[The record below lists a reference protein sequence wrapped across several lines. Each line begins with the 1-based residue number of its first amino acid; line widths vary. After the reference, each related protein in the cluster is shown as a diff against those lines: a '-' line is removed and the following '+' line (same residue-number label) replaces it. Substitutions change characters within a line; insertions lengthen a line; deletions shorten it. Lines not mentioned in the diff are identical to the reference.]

1 MTELEE
7 PGPAGSP
14 PLDQFEL
21 VEPSRQPMTAA
32 TAAAFAVAA
41 GLKKLMIGRRRPT
54 RELGDT
60 LLSKTLALPIFS
72 SDPISSVAYAT
83 EAALTV
89 LVASSVSARDVV
101 LPVSGAIAGLLAIVV
116 LSYCQGVRAY
126 ASSGGSYVFAKQNLG
141 TLAGLIAAAA
151 LLVDY
156 VLTVAV
162 SIAAGIFAVTSVEPS
177 LSPYVVE
184 ISLGFV
190 VLLTLGNL
198 RGVRESGLLFA
209 FPTYGFIVSLFAAIG
224 VGVVKCTVGTC
235 PVAMVPHPLA
245 VGTGSLGIFVVL
257 KAFASGSAALTGVE
271 SISNGVTAFKPPQA
285 QNAARTLLTMAAIAI
300 VSFMGVSYLAVRM
313 DARPSSTTSVLSQI
327 ARGAFPA
334 GSPGSLG
341 YYLVQGF
348 TFAILVLAANT
359 SYQGFPRLA
368 ALLSRDGFFP
378 RQFVN
383 LGDRLVY
390 SNGILILSSLAAGL
404 LLAFRANVNSL
415 IHLYV
420 IGVFTAF
427 TLAQAGMVRYW
438 LRTREPG
445 WRRRAMMNATGS
457 VTTFVVDVIVIWT
470 KFTAGAWMVTIAI
483 PTLITIFYAIHRHYR
498 AVEHRLGG
506 QAKAVL
512 SRQSTPQNTVVLY
525 VEQLDAATREAFWYA
540 RRISNGAFRAI
551 HVPFD
556 GSDAGIRPRF
566 FRWSQG
572 EPHLEVL
579 APSEAPLDVVL
590 EYVWRFPH
598 GDAEFVTVVIPELFR
613 KPSLLAAFL
622 RHSTFSLKRG
632 LRRERGVVVTDVPRL
647 GGSEGEP
654 QWVEP
659 TRGVCVV
666 LINRVNAASA
676 RALVYASSLGFDETA
691 AVYFAADEDDTA
703 RVRRDWER
711 YGIDVPLEVL
721 DSPFRDIG
729 EPLRAYLAKITA
741 DPQAIA
747 VVVMPELVVSGA
759 DRLLHNHRA
768 LYLKRLLL
776 FEPRVILTSVPYQL
790 R

>member
-1 MTELEE
+1 
-7 PGPAGSP
+7 
-14 PLDQFEL
+14 
-21 VEPSRQPMTAA
+21 MTAA

-83 EAALTV
+83 EAALGV
-89 LVASSVSARDVV
+89 LVASSVSAPATSSCLSPERS
-101 LPVSGAIAGLLAIVV
+101 PGCSRSSS

-177 LSPYVVE
+177 LSPYVGRV
-184 ISLGFV
+184 SLGFV

-198 RGVRESGLLFA
+198 RG
-209 FPTYGFIVSLFAAIG
+209 AAR
-224 VGVVKCTVGTC
+224 VGSALRVPDLRLHRLALCRDRSRRRRCSVGTC

-285 QNAARTLLTMAAIAI
+285 QNAARTMLTMAAIAI

-390 SNGILILSSLAAGL
+390 SNGILILSSLAAG
-404 LLAFRANVNSL
+404 S
-415 IHLYV
+415 
-420 IGVFTAF
+420 
-427 TLAQAGMVRYW
+427 
-438 LRTREPG
+438 
-445 WRRRAMMNATGS
+445 
-457 VTTFVVDVIVIWT
+457 
-470 KFTAGAWMVTIAI
+470 
-483 PTLITIFYAIHRHYR
+483 
-498 AVEHRLGG
+498 
-506 QAKAVL
+506 
-512 SRQSTPQNTVVLY
+512 
-525 VEQLDAATREAFWYA
+525 
-540 RRISNGAFRAI
+540 
-551 HVPFD
+551 
-556 GSDAGIRPRF
+556 
-566 FRWSQG
+566 
-572 EPHLEVL
+572 
-579 APSEAPLDVVL
+579 
-590 EYVWRFPH
+590 
-598 GDAEFVTVVIPELFR
+598 
-613 KPSLLAAFL
+613 
-622 RHSTFSLKRG
+622 
-632 LRRERGVVVTDVPRL
+632 
-647 GGSEGEP
+647 
-654 QWVEP
+654 
-659 TRGVCVV
+659 
-666 LINRVNAASA
+666 
-676 RALVYASSLGFDETA
+676 
-691 AVYFAADEDDTA
+691 
-703 RVRRDWER
+703 
-711 YGIDVPLEVL
+711 
-721 DSPFRDIG
+721 
-729 EPLRAYLAKITA
+729 
-741 DPQAIA
+741 
-747 VVVMPELVVSGA
+747 
-759 DRLLHNHRA
+759 
-768 LYLKRLLL
+768 
-776 FEPRVILTSVPYQL
+776 
-790 R
+790 